1 MSTRST
7 SAARTSR
14 SRAEW
19 ASFAIA
25 SAVLLAVA
33 GAIGAL
39 WVQPSRPADLAVTVI
54 GEPRRSGASTYVTVE
69 VQNHGTETAQDVQ
82 VVAEVTDAGEPVQVG
97 EQVVT
102 FLAGS
107 ASERVVFVLDARLD
121 LRGLTLSV
129 DSYTES

>member
-1 MSTRST
+1 MSNPTT
-7 SAARTSR
+7 SAERTSR

-39 WVQPSRPADLAVTVI
+39 WAQPSQPPDLTVTLI
-54 GEPRRSGASTYVTVE
+54 GEPRRTGPSTYLTAEVE
-69 VQNHGTETAQDVQ
+69 NHGTETAQDVQ
-82 VVAEVTDAGEPVQVG
+82 VVAEMTEAGEPVQVG

-102 FLAGS
+102 FLAGG
-107 ASERVVFVLDARLD
+107 ASERVVFVIDARLQLND
-121 LRGLTLSV
+121 LTLSV
-129 DSYTES
+129 DSYTEP

>member
-1 MSTRST
+1 MSGRTT

-39 WVQPSRPADLAVTVI
+39 WAQPSRPPDLTVTMI
-54 GEPRRSGASTYVTVE
+54 GEPRRIGSTTYVTAEVE
-69 VQNHGTETAQDVQ
+69 NHGTETAQDVQ
-82 VVAEVTDAGEPVQVG
+82 VVADVTEAGEPVQVG
-97 EQVVT
+97 EQVVP
-102 FLAGS
+102 FLAGG
-107 ASERVVFVLDARLD
+107 ASERVVFVINAPLQ

-129 DSYTES
+129 DSYTEP